1 LAAAKKEAEDKKM
14 MELAKEMEVQAKQQA
29 IKQQAKA
36 VAGGAVVES
45 QLWTERYAP
54 TTMKDI
60 IGNKGL
66 VEKLQRWL
74 RDWFVGAGSVT
85 KCSGRRISNR
95 ILRSL
100 GQMGWDCTVL
110 LFFLDRRELGRQLQL
125 ISFLSWRVMIFLSTM
140 QVIRGMRSC

>member
-1 LAAAKKEAEDKKM
+1 M
-14 MELAKEMEVQAKQQA
+14 MELAKEMEAQAKQQA
-29 IKQQAKA
+29 SKQQAKA
-36 VAGGAVVES
+36 VTGGAVVES

-74 RDWFVGAGSVT
+74 RDWFVVACSFT
-85 KCSGRRISNR
+85 KCSGQRISNR

-100 GQMGWDCTVL
+100 GRMGWDCTVL
-110 LFFLDRRELGRQLQL
+110 LFFLDHRELGRQLRL
-125 ISFLSWRVMIFLSTM
+125 ILFLSWRVMIFLSTM
-140 QVIRGMRSC
+140 QVIREMRSC

>member
-1 LAAAKKEAEDKKM
+1 M

-29 IKQQAKA
+29 SKQQAKA
-36 VAGGAVVES
+36 VTGGAVVES

-74 RDWFVGAGSVT
+74 RDWFVVACSFT
-85 KCSGRRISNR
+85 NCSGRRISNR

-110 LFFLDRRELGRQLQL
+110 LFFLDHRELGRQLQL
-125 ISFLSWRVMIFLSTM
+125 ISFLSWRVMIFLSTT
-140 QVIRGMRSC
+140 QVIREMRSC